1 MNIDFNKIDNVIVAD
16 IDMKDYPKF
25 CDAYIESADIDGV
38 PATDAELDVINEN
51 YDFLYNA
58 IQEVIF

>member
-16 IDMKDYPKF
+16 LDMSDYPKF
-25 CDAYIESADIDGV
+25 CDAHIESCEIDGV

-58 IQEVIF
+58 IQETIY